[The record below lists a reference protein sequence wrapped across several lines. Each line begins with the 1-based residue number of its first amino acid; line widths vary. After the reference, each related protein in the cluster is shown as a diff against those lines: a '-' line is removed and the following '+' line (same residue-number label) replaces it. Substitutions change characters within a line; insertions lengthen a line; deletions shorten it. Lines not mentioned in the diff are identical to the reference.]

1 MVRVFVAVAIFSV
14 MVILLQIW
22 GYLSADLLGWGVHH
36 YAFLPA
42 SWFWSGAA
50 GAVVLMVLGV
60 FGFFKTR
67 SLRVSFPWT
76 CLAVA
81 ILGGLLFWYAR
92 QEVHFFGDGEARI
105 ESLRQARFVWGH
117 EPLGILVPHQ
127 LNRLLT
133 PEDPAV
139 IFAGLSVFAG
149 SMYLVLAV
157 WFAHLVAA
165 PGWGR
170 DLVFGILALAGV
182 TRLFY
187 GFVET
192 TPLLALV
199 TFLYLTLAVSSMKKR
214 RNPWLL
220 ALVGTIPFL
229 VHSSALLLLPSLVY
243 ILLQREGSKVP
254 PGRRAI
260 PLAIPLVAL
269 IAGHLILRSA
279 GSGIQHL
286 LFAYGEHLLPLA
298 DASAT
303 SVPYR
308 LFDPAHF
315 SDFFQSQLLL
325 GPFAA
330 LIVLLLVILRAVR
343 FEKTVSFL
351 LVAGT
356 PWWVFS
362 FLSNQ
367 TLGAARQWDLFA
379 AASIPFLM
387 LGGMVLA
394 RLPELKQNPRLARVL
409 TGVVLGVSLFHAVGW
424 VGLGTDGNRSLSHY
438 AALYGPRSK
447 AAPAA
452 RSHAFDGLGT
462 FYLGRGQIEN
472 AEMAYLEAVTA
483 DTTNG
488 YAAGHLGSIYIS
500 LGRTQE
506 AANILAWAGAK
517 NPHQEYLFYELGN
530 AYRTLGRPDSAAV
543 AYREA
548 LALNP
553 DFLHAYVDLSIVER
567 TEGRF
572 SVADTLLQEA
582 LRRFPDDPLALATL
596 GVLEQHKGD
605 TLQAITLYKRALE
618 LNPDDPNTT
627 YNMAGVLM
635 RQGRFGD
642 AAGYLAITVKLRP
655 RDVEAWINLGVSR
668 EALGLAIE
676 AISAYQQALALDDR
690 RPEPYFNLSRMSL
703 VVGDTARA
711 VALLQ
716 RFTLRDSTSGRA
728 AYAKRVLQAL
738 GVGP

>member
-1 MVRVFVAVAIFSV
+1 MRIYVAVVLFST
-14 MVILLQIW
+14 MVVVLQIW
-22 GYLSADLLGWGVHH
+22 GYLSADLTGWGVHH
-36 YAFLPA
+36 YAFLPI
-42 SWFWSGAA
+42 SWFWSGVV

-60 FGFFKTR
+60 SGFFETR
-67 SLRVSFPWT
+67 SLRVSFPWAG
-76 CLAVA
+76 LAVA

-92 QEVHFFGDGEARI
+92 QEVHFLGDGESRI
-105 ESLRQARFVWGH
+105 ESLRQARFIWGH
-117 EPLGILVPHQ
+117 EPLGILIPHFLNQILVPK
-127 LNRLLT
+127 
-133 PEDPAV
+133 DPVV
-139 IFAGLSVFAG
+139 IFSGLSVFAG
-149 SMYLVLAV
+149 TGYLFLAV
-157 WFAHLVAA
+157 WFARLVAA

-170 DLVFGILALAGV
+170 VLVFGILALAGV

-199 TFLYLTLAVSSMKKR
+199 IFLYLTLSVSFLKGR
-214 RNPWLL
+214 GNPWLV
-220 ALVGTIPFL
+220 AVAGTIPFL

-243 ILLQREGSKVP
+243 VLLQGKNSTVSA
-254 PGRRAI
+254 GRRAI

-269 IAGHLILRSA
+269 IAGHLVLRSS

-286 LFAYGEHLLPLA
+286 FWAYANSLLPLA
-298 DASAT
+298 DASAP

-308 LFDPAHF
+308 LFDLAHF
-315 SDFFQSQLLL
+315 GDFFQSQMLL

-330 LIVLLLVILRAVR
+330 LIVLLLVLLRAVR
-343 FEKTVSFL
+343 FEKKTGFL
-351 LVAGT
+351 LLAGI

-387 LGGMVLA
+387 VGGMVLA
-394 RLPELKQNPRLARVL
+394 GVSELKQNPRLAGVL
-409 TGVVLGVSLFHAVGW
+409 TGIVLGVSLFHTVGW
-424 VGLGTDGNRSLSHY
+424 VGLGTDGDRSFAHF
-438 AALYGPRSK
+438 AALYGPRSE

-500 LGRTQE
+500 LGRTRE
-506 AANILAWAGAK
+506 AANILAWARIK
-517 NPHQEYLFYELGN
+517 NPDQEYLFYELGN
-530 AYRTLGRPDSAAV
+530 ALRTLGLPDSAAV

-553 DFLHAYVDLSIVER
+553 NFLQAYVDLSIVER

-582 LRRFPDDPLALATL
+582 LRRFPEDPLALATQ

-605 TLQAITLYKRALE
+605 TLQAITLYKRVLE
-618 LNPDDPNTT
+618 LNPDDANTT
-627 YNMAGVLM
+627 YNLAGALM
-635 RQGRFGD
+635 KQGRFGD

-655 RDVEAWINLGVSR
+655 RDVEAWINLGISR
-668 EALGLAIE
+668 EALGLVVE
-676 AISAYQQALALDDR
+676 AISAYQKAIVLDDR
-690 RPEPYFNLSRMSL
+690 RPEPYFNLSRVSL
-703 VVGDTARA
+703 AVGDTARA

-716 RFTLRDSTSGRA
+716 RFTLRDSTSEHA
-728 AYAKRVLQAL
+728 DFAKRVLQTL
-738 GVGP
+738 GVSP